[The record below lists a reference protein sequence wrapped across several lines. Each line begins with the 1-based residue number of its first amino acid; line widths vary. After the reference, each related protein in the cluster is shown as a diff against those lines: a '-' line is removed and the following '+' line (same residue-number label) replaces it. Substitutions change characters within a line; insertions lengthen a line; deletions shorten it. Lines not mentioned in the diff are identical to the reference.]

1 MIFFLHFIRN
11 VVTTNIINKKSQITM
26 YCLLMSMLADFD
38 LNNEI
43 NQTIKHEGIFKNTV
57 YQYVEK

>member
-1 MIFFLHFIRN
+1 
-11 VVTTNIINKKSQITM
+11 M

-38 LNNEI
+38 LNNEINQI

>member
-1 MIFFLHFIRN
+1 
-11 VVTTNIINKKSQITM
+11 M

-38 LNNEI
+38 PNNEI